1 MAARLDEQSLAAA
14 RIEVEKWAPLP
25 QPAEAIAVKGGW
37 DPPAQSDFG
46 GKAESADL
54 QGFRAGRR
62 QDKLTAQR
70 DQISA
75 LLAAG

>member
-25 QPAEAIAVKGGW
+25 QPAEAIAVKGAW
-37 DPPAQSDFG
+37 DAPGNPTSVAKS
-46 GKAESADL
+46 KARTS
-54 QGFRAGRR
+54 QGFRTGRR
-62 QDKLTAQR
+62 QDRLTAQR

-75 LLAAG
+75 LFAAG